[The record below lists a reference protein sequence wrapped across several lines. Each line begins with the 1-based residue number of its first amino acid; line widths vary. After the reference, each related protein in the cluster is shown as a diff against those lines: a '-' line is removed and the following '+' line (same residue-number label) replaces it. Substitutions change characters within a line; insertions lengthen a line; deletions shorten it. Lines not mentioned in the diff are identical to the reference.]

1 MACKAL
7 KFSLWGTLALCVGM
21 GACGEIPEPDEPNS
35 LSPSSAAAP
44 ADNAARPSAPT
55 IAEVEPEAL
64 SDADQ
69 ARVCRA
75 AIADMNGHPPSIV
88 RVISQREGIARLRYR
103 RPADGKAWT
112 NECRVDGDRVIWR
125 TVDAFGP
132 GSGLGR
138 WRTHAADETVQFS
151 IDGSRVTITTTF
163 PGEPPSAATYTMQ

>member
-1 MACKAL
+1 MASKAL

-21 GACGEIPEPDEPNS
+21 GACGEIPEPDEASS
-35 LSPSSAAAP
+35 LSPSSAAVP
-44 ADNAARPSAPT
+44 ADSAARPSAPAT
-55 IAEVEPEAL
+55 AEAAL
-64 SDADQ
+64 SEADQ

-88 RVISQREGIARLRYR
+88 RVISQREGIAQLRYR